1 MMRSSFFDKIRA
13 AAERETVVSLIDDRS
28 VTGSQLLHA
37 ADCVAAH
44 LTGLG
49 AAPQSRVL
57 AVLPNGLALLVLY
70 VSCLRHRFV
79 VCPVSPDSPQQDI
92 DYIRSVYRPD
102 VTVDPAA
109 LEACLREALEETP
122 ATPVLPEDVAYDER
136 DIFSVNF
143 TSGTTGRP
151 KGVAHFAEQILANAD
166 AFNSQ
171 FGCHEDQ
178 RMMHVMP
185 MYYMA
190 GLLNTILCPLMTGG
204 AVVVAPALLPRTAL
218 SFWRQFIDNGATAF
232 WLSPTMLRMVM
243 KLDRTKDSKT
253 YAAENLRHAFV
264 GTAPMAP
271 ALGQEFLDGYGVR
284 PLQSYG
290 LSELLLVSC
299 DDTAAGTFGGV
310 GMTLSG
316 ISIHLAEDH
325 ELQISTPYLFAGYLD
340 PDSGAIDFAD
350 RQKPFDSGDLAEIDA
365 HSRLRITGRKKDLV
379 VVGGINVSPAAIEE
393 RLQAVAGVT
402 DIAVVGE
409 CDDVYGEVPVA
420 FVQLEAGAE
429 EAAVLDMLRAGAQDQ
444 LPAASRPARY
454 YMVEKMPTGP
464 TGKVQKRL
472 LKRPDVS

>member
-1 MMRSSFFDKIRA
+1 MMRSSFFEKIRA
-13 AAERETVVSLIDDRS
+13 VAERETVASLIDDRS
-28 VTGSQLLHA
+28 VTGTQLLHA
-37 ADCVAAH
+37 ADQFAAH
-44 LTGLG
+44 ITDLG
-49 AAPQSRVL
+49 AGPQSRVL

-70 VSCLRHRFV
+70 VCCLRHRFI

-102 VTVDPAA
+102 VTADPAA
-109 LEACLREALEETP
+109 LEACLLEALEEEPIAP
-122 ATPVLPEDVAYDER
+122 ALPKGVGYDEC

-151 KGVAHFAEQILANAD
+151 KGVAHFAEQILENAD

-190 GLLNTILCPLMTGG
+190 GLLNTILCPLMAGG
-204 AVVVAPALLPRTAL
+204 AVIVAPALLPRTAL

-253 YAAENLRHAFV
+253 YVAENLRHAFV
-264 GTAPMAP
+264 GTAPLAP
-271 ALGQEFLDGYGVR
+271 TLGQEFLDTYGIR

-299 DDTAAGTFGGV
+299 DDSGSGELGGV
-310 GMTLSG
+310 GKALYG
-316 ISIHLAEDH
+316 ISNRLADDK
-325 ELQISTPYLFAGYLD
+325 ELEISTPYMFAGYLD
-340 PDSGAIDFAD
+340 PETGEIGFAD
-350 RQKPFDSGDLAEIDA
+350 RQQPFKSGDLAEIDDQA
-365 HSRLRITGRKKDLV
+365 RLRISGRKKDLI
-379 VVGGINVSPAAIEE
+379 VVGGINVSPTAIEE
-393 RLQAVAGVT
+393 RLQGVNGVM
-402 DIAVVGE
+402 DVAVVGE
-409 CDDVYGEVPVA
+409 SDDVYGEVPVV
-420 FVQLEAGAE
+420 FVQLETGADEAG
-429 EAAVLDMLRAGAQDQ
+429 VLEMLQAGAQDR
-444 LPAASRPARY
+444 LPAASRPVRFY
-454 YMVEKMPTGP
+454 TVEKMPTGP

-472 LKRPDVS
+472 LKRPGLL

>member
-1 MMRSSFFDKIRA
+1 MMRSSFFEKIRA
-13 AAERETVVSLIDDRS
+13 AAERETVASLIDDRS
-28 VTGSQLLHA
+28 VTGAQLLHA
-37 ADCVAAH
+37 SDRIAAH
-44 LTGLG
+44 LAELG
-49 AAPQSRVL
+49 AGPQSRVL

-70 VSCLRHRFV
+70 VSCLRHRFI
-79 VCPVSPDSPQQDI
+79 VCPVSPDSPQQDV

-109 LEACLREALEETP
+109 LEACLLEALDERP
-122 ATPVLPEDVAYDER
+122 AAPALPADVSYDER

-151 KGVAHFAEQILANAD
+151 KGVAHFAERILANAD

-171 FGCHEDQ
+171 FGCGEDQ

-190 GLLNTILCPLMTGG
+190 GLLNTILCPLMAGG
-204 AVVVAPALLPRTAL
+204 AVIVAPALLPRTAL

-243 KLDRTKDSKT
+243 KLDRTKDSRT

-264 GTAPMAP
+264 GTAPLAP

-299 DDTAAGTFGGV
+299 DDADAGTLGGV
-310 GMTLSG
+310 GKALSG
-316 ISIHLAEDH
+316 IVNHLADDQ

-340 PDSGAIDFAD
+340 PETGAIDFAD
-350 RQKPFDSGDLAEIDA
+350 RQVPFNSGDLAEIDA
-365 HSRLRITGRKKDLV
+365 HARLRITGRKKDLV

-402 DIAVVGE
+402 EIAVIGE
-409 CDDVYGEVPVA
+409 ADEVYGEVPVA
-420 FVQLEAGAE
+420 FVQLEN
-429 EAAVLDMLRAGAQDQ
+429 AADEVLVLQQLRACAQDG
-444 LPAASRPARY
+444 LPAASRPVRFY
-454 YMVEKMPTGP
+454 PVEKMPTGP

-472 LKRPDVS
+472 LSRPAAS